1 MMMMRIRMII
11 VMSTVMYMMVEDTFG
26 SVLRIYLV
34 VLSTT
39 TTTTATTAAAAAA
52 WLKVL
57 NWHFF
62 TITIFSVGHVTS
74 KLSQLI
80 DRYVVVLPI

>member
-1 MMMMRIRMII
+1 MRIRMIM
-11 VMSTVMYMMVEDTFG
+11 VMSTVIYMMVEGTFG
-26 SVLRIYLV
+26 SVLRIDLV

-39 TTTTATTAAAAAA
+39 TTTTTTTAA
-52 WLKVL
+52 WLEVL

-74 KLSQLI
+74 ELSQLI

>member
-1 MMMMRIRMII
+1 MRIRMIM
-11 VMSTVMYMMVEDTFG
+11 VMSTVIYMMVEGTFG
-26 SVLRIYLV
+26 SVLRIHLV

-39 TTTTATTAAAAAA
+39 TTTTTTTAA

-62 TITIFSVGHVTS
+62 TITIFSVDHVTS
-74 KLSQLI
+74 ELSQLI

>member
-1 MMMMRIRMII
+1 MMRIRMII
-11 VMSTVMYMMVEDTFG
+11 VMSTVIYMMVEDTFG

-39 TTTTATTAAAAAA
+39 TTTATAAA

-74 KLSQLI
+74 ELSQLI

>member
-1 MMMMRIRMII
+1 MRIRMII
-11 VMSTVMYMMVEDTFG
+11 VMSTVIYMMVEDTFG

-39 TTTTATTAAAAAA
+39 TTTTTTTATAAA

-74 KLSQLI
+74 ELSQLI